1 MNKLTIFVTEEAY
14 RWIEKSAIGTLVPAK
29 KHRGQFAVEVDP
41 EVRDRLAQ
49 VMAKEN
55 LKNFSDA
62 ITLMAMRYK
71 RDSFVEQMNE
81 AIMTFTEERSKDE

>member
-1 MNKLTIFVTEEAY
+1 
-14 RWIEKSAIGTLVPAK
+14 
-29 KHRGQFAVEVDP
+29 
-41 EVRDRLAQ
+41 
-49 VMAKEN
+49 MAKEN

-81 AIMTFTEERSKDE
+81 AIMTFTEERNKDE